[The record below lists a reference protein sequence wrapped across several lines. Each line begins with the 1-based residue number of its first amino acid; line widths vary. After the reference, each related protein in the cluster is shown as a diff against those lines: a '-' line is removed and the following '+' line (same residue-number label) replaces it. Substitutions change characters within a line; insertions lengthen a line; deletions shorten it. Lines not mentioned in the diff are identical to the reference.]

1 MNKYKALIAIEMHCE
16 ISNTKSKVF
25 SDSANSY
32 CVDPNVNVSPIDMA
46 FPGVLPILNK
56 EAVRKALKASMIL
69 NCKQPEYM
77 YFERKNYYYPD
88 LPKGY
93 QITQETKPAPVGIYG
108 SLDYEVNGEVKTA
121 IIDNIHLEEDSA
133 AMQHFADVS
142 TIDYNRCGVPLLE
155 LVTTPC
161 FHNADEVVAFLET
174 MRQNY
179 RYAKISEA
187 DSKKGQ
193 IRCDVNVSI
202 MDYDLDESNKDN
214 WGVKVETKNVN
225 SFSAVRDVI
234 NYEIKRQTDAKL
246 NGTYEVDVQQET
258 RRYDEESQK
267 TIRMRGKADAAD
279 YKFFIEP
286 NIPKFRITEKFL
298 EDVRSEIPVLAR
310 DRKNKYISEYNLSE
324 VDANTLVREI
334 EIADYFE
341 ELIKLGVDAKVAS
354 NWMTTLILGSINKLE
369 ISIDDF
375 FIRPNTVYKLIKMI
389 DDGKINKNQAKN
401 VLYRAVDENKDP
413 LLIIK
418 DENMQQLDNMDELE
432 GIVDRIIN
440 EHPNEVEQYK
450 NGRDN
455 VVNFMLGLVMKETKG
470 KANPAKTMQ
479 MFKDKLSK

>member
-1 MNKYKALIAIEMHCE
+1 
-16 ISNTKSKVF
+16 
-25 SDSANSY
+25 
-32 CVDPNVNVSPIDMA
+32 
-46 FPGVLPILNK
+46 
-56 EAVRKALKASMIL
+56 
-69 NCKQPEYM
+69 
-77 YFERKNYYYPD
+77 
-88 LPKGY
+88 
-93 QITQETKPAPVGIYG
+93 
-108 SLDYEVNGEVKTA
+108 
-121 IIDNIHLEEDSA
+121 
-133 AMQHFADVS
+133 MQHFADIS

-161 FHNADEVVAFLET
+161 FHDADEVIAFLET

-202 MDYDLDESNKDN
+202 MDEDLDESNKDN

-234 NYEIKRQTDAKL
+234 NYEINRQMEAKS
-246 NGTYEVDVQQET
+246 NGTYENEVQQET
-258 RRYDEESQK
+258 RRWDDDLKK
-267 TIRMRGKADAAD
+267 TVRMRSKADAAD

-286 NIPKFRITEKFL
+286 NIPKFRITKEFL
-298 EDVRSEIPVLAR
+298 ESIRKEIPVLAKE
-310 DRKNKYISEYNLSE
+310 RKEKYIKEYGLSE
-324 VDANTLVREI
+324 VDANTLVKEI

-341 ELIKLGVDAKVAS
+341 ELINLGVDVKVAS

-369 ISIDDF
+369 IGIDEF
-375 FIRPNTVYKLIKMI
+375 FIRPNTICTLIKMI

-418 DENMQQLDNMDELE
+418 EENMEQIDNVDELE
-432 GIVDRIIN
+432 GIVDRIIS
-440 EHPNEVEQYK
+440 EHPNEVLQFK

>member
-1 MNKYKALIAIEMHCE
+1 MYKAVIGLELHAELKTL
-16 ISNTKSKVF
+16 SKNFSSARNTYSLEH
-25 SDSANSY
+25 NTNITE
-32 CVDPNVNVSPIDMA
+32 VDLGY
-46 FPGVLPILNK
+46 PGILPVVNK

-69 NCKQPEYM
+69 NCKQPEFM

-121 IIDNIHLEEDSA
+121 FIDNIHLEEDSA
-133 AMQHFADVS
+133 AMQHFADIS

-161 FHNADEVVAFLET
+161 FHDADEVIAFLET

-202 MDYDLDESNKDN
+202 MDEDLDESNKDN

-234 NYEIKRQTDAKL
+234 NYEINRQMEAKS
-246 NGTYEVDVQQET
+246 NGTYENEVQQET
-258 RRYDEESQK
+258 RRWDDDLKK
-267 TIRMRGKADAAD
+267 TVRMRSKADAAD

-286 NIPKFRITEKFL
+286 NIPKFRITKEFL
-298 EDVRSEIPVLAR
+298 ESIRKEIPVLAKE
-310 DRKNKYISEYNLSE
+310 RKEKYIKEYGLSE
-324 VDANTLVREI
+324 VDANTLVKEI

-341 ELIKLGVDAKVAS
+341 ELINLGVDVKVAS

-369 ISIDDF
+369 IGIDEF
-375 FIRPNTVYKLIKMI
+375 FIRPNTICTLIKMI

-418 DENMQQLDNMDELE
+418 EENMEQIDNVDELE
-432 GIVDRIIN
+432 GIVDRIIS
-440 EHPNEVEQYK
+440 EHPNEVLQFK

>member
-1 MNKYKALIAIEMHCE
+1 MSKYKALIAIEMHCE

-69 NCKQPEYM
+69 NCKQPEFM

-121 IIDNIHLEEDSA
+121 FIDNIHLEEDSA
-133 AMQHFADVS
+133 AMQHFADIS

-161 FHNADEVVAFLET
+161 FHDADEVIAFLET

-202 MDYDLDESNKDN
+202 MDEDLDESNKDN

-234 NYEIKRQTDAKL
+234 NYEIKRQMEAKS
-246 NGTYEVDVQQET
+246 NGTYETEVQQET
-258 RRYDEESQK
+258 RRWDDDLKK
-267 TIRMRGKADAAD
+267 TVRMRSKADAAD

-286 NIPKFRITEKFL
+286 NIPKFRITKDFL
-298 EDVRSEIPVLAR
+298 ESIRKEIPVLAKE
-310 DRKNKYISEYNLSE
+310 RKEKYIKEYGLSE
-324 VDANTLVREI
+324 VDANTLVKEI

-341 ELIKLGVDAKVAS
+341 ELINLGVDVKVAS

-369 ISIDDF
+369 IGIDEF
-375 FIRPNTVYKLIKMI
+375 FIRPNTICTLIKMI

-401 VLYRAVDENKDP
+401 VLYKAVDENKDP

-418 DENMQQLDNMDELE
+418 EENMEQIDNVDELE
-432 GIVDRIIN
+432 GIVDRIIS
-440 EHPNEVEQYK
+440 EHPNEVLQFK